1 MLAAASTT
9 TIMAIVGTI
18 AMAAA
23 AATTTTRG
31 KLFLSPGREDSNL
44 EAKMWWCIE
53 ILVKNLPLYE

>member
-23 AATTTTRG
+23 TTTRG
-31 KLFLSPGREDSNL
+31 KLFLNPGREDSNL